1 MQPHTYGFRFSG
13 EHQKRVAGLYAI
25 GREKQVNH
33 TYQWNG
39 LEREEKDIIVFQ
51 YTLSGFGA
59 IWIGDQEYQLPAGKA
74 FLVEVPSDHC
84 YYLPKESEEWEF
96 LYITTFGEEMEHFYR
111 TIKERN
117 GNVLEIE
124 RKASPITHIERVID
138 KIRSVG
144 IDNSYEASGY
154 AYTFMMELM
163 QYLEYGNS
171 SLDELPIAIAK
182 AVSFI
187 DANYSKDLSL
197 DDIVEVSE
205 VSKYHF
211 IRLFS
216 KTMKKTPIQYVT
228 KIRLEKAVELLHSTE
243 LSIQEIAQQTGFQSA
258 NYFSKVFKQYF
269 SISPGKYRHSKG
281 HMPVNRLFFN

>member
-13 EHQKRVAGLYAI
+13 EHQNRVAGLYAI
-25 GREKQVNH
+25 GREKQINH
-33 TYQWNG
+33 TYRWDG
-39 LEREEKDIIVFQ
+39 LEREERNIIVFQ
-51 YTLSGFGA
+51 YTLSGYGA
-59 IWIGDQEYQLPAGKA
+59 IRIGDQEYQLSPGKA
-74 FLVEVPSDHC
+74 FMIEVPSDHC
-84 YYLPKESEEWEF
+84 YYLPEESSEWEF

-117 GNVLEIE
+117 GNVLAIE
-124 RKASPITHIERVID
+124 RQASPISHIERIID
-138 KIRSVG
+138 KIRSIG
-144 IDNSYEASGY
+144 ISNSYESSGF
-154 AYTFMMELM
+154 AYSFMMELM
-163 QYLEYGNS
+163 QYLEYGSS
-171 SLDELPIAIAK
+171 SLNELPFAIAK
-182 AVSFI
+182 AISYI

-197 DDIVEVSE
+197 DDIVAVSE

-228 KIRLEKAVELLHSTE
+228 KVRLERAVELLHSTD
-243 LSIQEIAQQTGFQSA
+243 LSIQEIARQTGFQSG
-258 NYFSKVFKQYF
+258 NYFNKVFKQYF